1 MKDTRTENKKKL
13 IWPWI
18 LLVILVGIAIY
29 FFAFREDG
37 VDEKPMEQSV
47 ENPEPEKVVLNDE
60 SISTIEDY
68 EMYVKEDK
76 DMGLDHEFTHTA
88 LSKLIAA
95 VGASAEALD
104 VDVSSDLNEASQNA
118 DDITKDP
125 LSLDHADKIRKAGN
139 LIVRALNKIQS
150 EKYPDM
156 GEEMDAVRA
165 ASQNIMV
172 DSMTLDQRDDV
183 KEFFQTTMGLLSKMK

>member
-1 MKDTRTENKKKL
+1 MKDTRAENKKKL

-37 VDEKPMEQSV
+37 VDEKPMEQAV
-47 ENPEPEKVVLNDE
+47 ENPERVVLNDE

-95 VGASAEALD
+95 VGASAEALEL
-104 VDVSSDLNEASQNA
+104 DVSSDLNEASQNA

-125 LSLDHADKIRKAGN
+125 LSLDHADKIRKAGD
-139 LIVRALNKIQS
+139 LIVRALDKIQS

-165 ASQNIMV
+165 ASQNIMA
-172 DSMTLDQRDDV
+172 DSMTLDQREDV
-183 KEFFQTTMGLLSKMK
+183 KEFFQTTMRLLSKMK